1 MKSFFVLSLFVAVAI
16 ALEKP
21 EDDNNAVRVTIEVR
35 SFKSHD
41 SHKLIN
47 TTYKY
52 TYFSELRRVTIEPS
66 S

>member
-35 SFKSHD
+35 SFKFHD
-41 SHKLIN
+41 AHKHYLK
-47 TTYKY
+47 KY